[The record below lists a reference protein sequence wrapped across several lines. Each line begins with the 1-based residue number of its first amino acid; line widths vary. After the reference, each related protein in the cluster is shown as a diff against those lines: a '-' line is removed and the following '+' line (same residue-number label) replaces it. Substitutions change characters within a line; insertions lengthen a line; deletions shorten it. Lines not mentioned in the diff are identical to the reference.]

1 MKILFFT
8 PSFYPT
14 TGGLESVARS
24 LAKGLSEQN
33 YIVKILTFTPLQ
45 DAQEINEGYEI
56 IRTTHKLDI
65 FKLYL
70 DCNIFVH
77 HNISLK
83 GIWPLFLFPKKWV
96 VLHHLTYYD
105 FNGKLTFLERIKRY
119 LSILANNVSVSN
131 FVNQTLPK
139 KGEVIHNPYNEDIFY
154 LKSHLKRAHR
164 LLFVGRLVSD
174 KGCLLL
180 LESIHKLKMEGIEV
194 YLSIIGD
201 GPEQAKLKK
210 YCRDKKIE
218 KLVNFL
224 GLKTGSDL
232 ADEYN
237 KHQTLVIPSIWKEPF
252 GIVALEG
259 IACGCNIIVSDGDGL
274 IESSLGCGYPFI
286 KGDCADLVSTIKK
299 VHLNGDLDATYKI
312 PSLLKEYSQS
322 AVAKNWVKFFNSVY
336 EN

>member
-218 KLVNFL
+218 KLDEDELLILVNSVREKYYNNKYFNKNYNILRIIITSVIVFFL
-224 GLKTGSDL
+224 GK
-232 ADEYN
+232 Y
-237 KHQTLVIPSIWKEPF
+237 
-252 GIVALEG
+252 
-259 IACGCNIIVSDGDGL
+259 
-274 IESSLGCGYPFI
+274 
-286 KGDCADLVSTIKK
+286 
-299 VHLNGDLDATYKI
+299 
-312 PSLLKEYSQS
+312 
-322 AVAKNWVKFFNSVY
+322 FFNAVTQVSEMV
-336 EN
+336 NITSIF